1 LLNALLSSLRHL
13 VENPLPGV
21 RHLQNIH
28 PLVVHFPVA
37 FLFGAVLLYFLAWIA
52 RRESWAWTGLWMLGL
67 GTLGVAVAVYTGLR
81 AAEGVMI
88 APSVKEHL
96 LLYHKRIMLAVMA
109 LSGTLTV
116 WALIARPMPRRGRVV
131 FMMLLLVMVAL
142 VAKGADYGG
151 RMVYDYN
158 VGGSLPQPIDFT
170 E

>member
-1 LLNALLSSLRHL
+1 MLEVLLSGLRHL
-13 VENPLPGV
+13 VKDPLPGV
-21 RHLQNIH
+21 EHLQNIH

-37 FLFGAVLLYFLAWIA
+37 FLSGAVLLYFLAWAA

-67 GTLGVAVAVYTGLR
+67 GTLGAAVAVYTGLR

-109 LSGTLTV
+109 LSAALTI
-116 WALIARPMPRRGRVV
+116 WASIARPMPRRGRVA
-131 FMMLLLVMVAL
+131 FMILLLAMVAL

-158 VGGSLPQPIDFT
+158 AGGSLPQPIDFT
-170 E
+170 K